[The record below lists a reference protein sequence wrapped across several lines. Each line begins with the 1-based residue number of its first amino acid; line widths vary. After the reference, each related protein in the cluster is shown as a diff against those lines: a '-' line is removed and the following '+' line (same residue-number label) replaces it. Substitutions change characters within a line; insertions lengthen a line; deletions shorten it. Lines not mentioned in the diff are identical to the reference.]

1 MSRKLYYY
9 GMLLVL
15 ACCASAPAFSQI
27 LAAASTVPPG
37 EPRDQRY
44 GIKTL
49 EKALAELQERY
60 KVSFFYKTELIEGLR
75 VDGNAVSG
83 TGGFEKDLNE
93 LLRQHGLVY
102 KTAGDN
108 LYVIIPG
115 KKEEKI
121 SAVKFRKII
130 SDIGGSKGISGTNPD
145 FSSGRLQ
152 AADYY
157 QQNSVTGT
165 VTSASDS
172 TALPGVSVLVKGTQ
186 NGASTDM
193 NGRYQLQNVPED
205 AILVFTFLGFQTLEQ
220 AVNGRSELNVALET
234 DAESLE
240 QVVVTGFGLSQKKE
254 SLTSAIST
262 IGAEDISRSLS
273 STTSGALVG
282 KIPGLNSRQTDG
294 RPGASTA
301 LQIRNMGD
309 PLYVIDGVQKD
320 AGQFNNLNPADIAS
334 ISVLKDASASI
345 YGVRAANGVIVVTTK
360 KGRRNS
366 KNTVSITANYG
377 LQDLSAFPKPADA
390 LTYIRSFIQSETVQ
404 GASNY
409 TYSKED
415 LEKWRQG
422 TEKGYVPFDWYD
434 YIWETAPQYN
444 VNASA
449 SGGSEN
455 INYYFSV
462 GHLDQEA
469 NIVNYGGFTRT
480 NVQMNVEANISE
492 RFKVGAGLNGRV
504 EKRVNPGVPGGDDLW
519 LPRFAT
525 YRNLPTVRPFAND
538 NPDYP
543 TLTSTDPGT
552 NFAWLNYELSGKL
565 EDTWR
570 VGQLNFNAEY
580 EIMDGL
586 TAKGLV
592 SYYYANRK
600 MDNHEYTYK
609 LYGYDED
616 TDTYPV
622 IFENN
627 NPWRERDM
635 RHVEELTS
643 NLQLAYTKNIAD
655 HNLTV
660 IGGMETIKRD
670 EPRTWVHSIP
680 AANALDLIHFE
691 TLDTYDDFGDRTQA
705 RLGFVGRINYDYA
718 NKYLVELSARYD
730 GSWKFPPGDRWGFF
744 PSASAG
750 WRISEESFWKDGSI
764 SNVFNDLK
772 LRASY
777 GLLGDDDLGEID
789 GDPIY
794 SPFDY
799 LGGYDYNV
807 SGAVIDGEYVVG
819 TVPRGLPVNTLSW
832 IKARIFDVGID
843 ASFLNSRLTVTVDY
857 FQRKRTGLPAAR
869 YDILI
874 PSEVGFG
881 LPNENL
887 NSDAHKGY
895 DASVIWNDKAGDL
908 TYSIGGN
915 VTYSRF
921 YDWEQYK
928 PRFSNSWDEYRNSLV
943 QRYGY
948 LNWGLEADGQFS
960 SWEEIAS
967 WEIDN
972 DRQGNKT
979 LRPGDIKYVDQNGD
993 GVINGMDERPI
1004 GYRQNETPALNF
1016 GLNFGFGWKGFDLSF
1031 DLTGGGM
1038 FTFYQE
1044 WEQRNPF
1051 HDGGNNPQ
1059 YYMENAWRLSDI
1071 WDPNSELIPGDY
1083 PMLLIGNSSH
1093 SNYWNS
1099 TFWKTNV
1106 RYIKLRN
1113 LELGYSLPQK
1123 LLTPLSLSNVRFYL
1137 AGQNLFTI
1145 SNLEGVDPEGDATNG
1160 LGYPTIRIMNFGL
1173 NVQF

>member
-1 MSRKLYYY
+1 
-9 GMLLVL
+9 
-15 ACCASAPAFSQI
+15 
-27 LAAASTVPPG
+27 
-37 EPRDQRY
+37 
-44 GIKTL
+44 
-49 EKALAELQERY
+49 
-60 KVSFFYKTELIEGLR
+60 
-75 VDGNAVSG
+75 
-83 TGGFEKDLNE
+83 
-93 LLRQHGLVY
+93 
-102 KTAGDN
+102 
-108 LYVIIPG
+108 
-115 KKEEKI
+115 
-121 SAVKFRKII
+121 
-130 SDIGGSKGISGTNPD
+130 
-145 FSSGRLQ
+145 
-152 AADYY
+152 
-157 QQNSVTGT
+157 
-165 VTSASDS
+165 
-172 TALPGVSVLVKGTQ
+172 
-186 NGASTDM
+186 
-193 NGRYQLQNVPED
+193 
-205 AILVFTFLGFQTLEQ
+205 
-220 AVNGRSELNVALET
+220 
-234 DAESLE
+234 
-240 QVVVTGFGLSQKKE
+240 
-254 SLTSAIST
+254 
-262 IGAEDISRSLS
+262 
-273 STTSGALVG
+273 
-282 KIPGLNSRQTDG
+282 
-294 RPGASTA
+294 
-301 LQIRNMGD
+301 
-309 PLYVIDGVQKD
+309 
-320 AGQFNNLNPADIAS
+320 AGQFNNLNPADIES

-360 KGRRNS
+360 KGRRNA

-377 LQDLSAFPKPADA
+377 LQNLSTFPKPADA
-390 LTYIRSFIQSETVQ
+390 VTYIESYIQSETVQ

-409 TYSKED
+409 TYTKED

-434 YIWETAPQYN
+434 FIWDTAPQYN

-462 GHLDQEA
+462 GHLDQQA

-480 NVQMNVEANISE
+480 NVQMNVEANISD
-492 RFKVGAGLNGRV
+492 RFKVGAGLNGRL

-525 YRNLPTVRPFAND
+525 YRNLPTVRPYAND
-538 NPDYP
+538 NPNYP

-552 NFAWLNYELSGKL
+552 NFAWLNYELSGKM

-580 EIMDGL
+580 EIADGL

-627 NPWRERDM
+627 NPWRERDI

-643 NLQLAYTKNIAD
+643 NLQLAYNKSID
-655 HNLTV
+655 QHNFTI
-660 IGGMETIKRD
+660 IGGMETIQRD

-680 AANALDLIHFE
+680 ASNALKLIHFE
-691 TLDTYDDFGDRTQA
+691 TLDTYDDVGDNTQA
-705 RLGFVGRINYDYA
+705 RLGFVGRINYDFA
-718 NKYLVELSARYD
+718 NKYLLELAARYD

-744 PSASAG
+744 PSVSAG
-750 WRISEESFWKDGSI
+750 WRISEEDFWKGGSVA
-764 SNVFNDLK
+764 NVFNDLK
-772 LRASY
+772 IRASY
-777 GLLGDDDLGEID
+777 GLLGDDDLGNV
-789 GDPIY
+789 Y
-794 SPFDY
+794 APFDY
-799 LGGYDYNV
+799 LRGYNYNAG
-807 SGAVIDGEYVVG
+807 GAVLDGEYVVG
-819 TVPRGLPVNTLSW
+819 TAPRGLPVTTLSW
-832 IKARIFDVGID
+832 IKARIFDVGVD
-843 ASFLNSRLTVTVDY
+843 ASFLNNRLLVTLDY

-874 PSEVGFG
+874 PSEAGFS

-895 DASVIWNDKAGDL
+895 DASIIWNDRAGEL

-915 VTYSRF
+915 ITYSRF
-921 YDWEQYK
+921 YDWHQYK
-928 PRFSNSWDEYRNSLV
+928 PRFSNSWDEYRHSIV
-943 QRYGY
+943 ERYGY
-948 LNWGLEADGQFS
+948 LNWGLEAAGQFS
-960 SWEEIAS
+960 SWEEIAN

-972 DRQGNKT
+972 DRQGNTT

-993 GVINGMDERPI
+993 GVINHLDERPI

-1016 GLNFGFGWKGFDLSF
+1016 GLNFGFGWKGFDLAF

-1038 FTFYQE
+1038 FTFYKE

-1059 YYMENAWRLSDI
+1059 HYMKNAWRLADI

-1083 PMLLIGNSSH
+1083 PMLLIGNSAH

-1099 TFWKTNV
+1099 SFWKTNV

-1123 LLTPLSLSNVRFYL
+1123 FLNPLSLSHVRFYI

-1145 SNLEGVDPEGDATNG
+1145 SNLDGVDPEGDATNG
-1160 LGYPTIRIMNFGL
+1160 LGYPTIRIVNFGL